1 MSITASFLPEYEHEM
16 ASTRKFMERVP
27 GEKWDWKP
35 DPKSMTLGALS
46 THIAQMQAW
55 GEDTLTS
62 AGFDIAGYVPP
73 VVDSAPALLAAFDTN
88 VAKFKAAIAK
98 TSDEEWMKLWKLTA
112 GSHVIFE
119 MPRVA
124 AIRGLILSHT
134 IHHRGQLSVYLRL
147 LGIPVPGVYGPSADE
162 Q

>member
-1 MSITASFLPEYEHEM
+1 
-16 ASTRKFMERVP
+16 MERVP

-35 DPKSMTLGALS
+35 DPKSMALGKLA

-55 GEDTLTS
+55 GEDTLKLDS
-62 AGFDIAGYVPP
+62 FDIAGYVPP
-73 VVDSAPALLAAFDTN
+73 VIDSAPALLTAFDAN
-88 VAKFKAAIAK
+88 VAKFKAAIAEAK
-98 TSDEEWMKLWKLTA
+98 DEEWMKQWKLTA
-112 GSHVIFE
+112 GNRVILE

-124 AIRGLILSHT
+124 AIRSMILNHT

-147 LGIPVPGVYGPSADE
+147 LGVPVPGVYGPSADE